1 MNEFWFQREYASN
14 FEKFPVCIES
24 QNLSNFEIGLNQ
36 TERESPIWNKAM
48 LTVTQLTKV
57 YNKQTAVKEV
67 SFHLDGGE
75 VVGLLGPNGA
85 GKSTTMKCIVGLL
98 RKTEGE
104 IQIGGHDHLSVEA
117 KRLFSYIPETPY
129 VYDLLT
135 IWEHMQFIAQAYGV
149 RDWKARA
156 LELLELYELEDKQ
169 KKLGRDLSKGMRQK
183 VSICCALLPDP
194 QLLFFD
200 EPMIGL
206 DPKAIKN
213 TKNLFKTLKDQGKT
227 ILVSTHLIEGIES
240 IADRILIMKDGE
252 IIGNDTIANLRL
264 QAETGS
270 GLSLEDLFLELTKD
284 EWGSPA
290 PKEGSINS
298 SQ

>member
-1 MNEFWFQREYASN
+1 MDY
-14 FEKFPVCIES
+14 
-24 QNLSNFEIGLNQ
+24 
-36 TERESPIWNKAM
+36 M
-48 LTVTQLTKV
+48 LTVTDLSKKYGKQEAVSNLSFQL
-57 YNKQTAVKEV
+57 Q
-67 SFHLDGGE
+67 GGE

-98 RKTEGE
+98 RKTSGE
-104 IQIGGHDHLSVEA
+104 IRIGGYDHLSVGA

-149 RDWKARA
+149 REWKTRA
-156 LELLELYELEDKQ
+156 LELLELYELDDKQ

-213 TKNLFKTLKDQGKT
+213 TKNLFKSLKDQGKT
-227 ILVSTHLIEGIES
+227 ILVSTHLIEGIEA
-240 IADRILIMKDGE
+240 IADRIMIMKEGQ
-252 IIGNDTIANLRL
+252 IIGNDTIENLKK
-264 QAETGS
+264 QAATGI
-270 GLSLEDLFLELTKD
+270 GLSLEDLFLEMTKD
-284 EWGSPA
+284 A
-290 PKEGSINS
+290 
-298 SQ
+298 

>member
-1 MNEFWFQREYASN
+1 
-14 FEKFPVCIES
+14 
-24 QNLSNFEIGLNQ
+24 
-36 TERESPIWNKAM
+36 M

-57 YNKQTAVKEV
+57 YNKQAAVKDV
-67 SFHLDGGE
+67 NFHLDGGE

-149 RDWKARA
+149 RDWKSRA

-183 VSICCALLPDP
+183 VSICCALLADP

-213 TKNLFKTLKDQGKT
+213 TKNLFKTLKEQGKT

-240 IADRILIMKDGE
+240 IADRIMIMKEGQ
-252 IIGNDTIANLRL
+252 IIGNDSIENLKL
-264 QAETGS
+264 QAASGL

-284 EWGSPA
+284 A
-290 PKEGSINS
+290 
-298 SQ
+298 

>member
-1 MNEFWFQREYASN
+1 
-14 FEKFPVCIES
+14 
-24 QNLSNFEIGLNQ
+24 
-36 TERESPIWNKAM
+36 M
-48 LTVTQLTKV
+48 LTVSNLV
-57 YNKQTAVKEV
+57 KQYGKQKAVNDV

-98 RKTEGE
+98 RKTAGE
-104 IQIGGHDHLSVEA
+104 ITIGGHDHLSVEA
-117 KRLFSYIPETPY
+117 KRFFSYIPETPY

-135 IWEHMQFIAQAYGV
+135 VWEHMQFIAQAYGV
-149 RDWKARA
+149 KDWKDRA
-156 LELLELYELEDKQ
+156 NELLELYELDDKQ

-213 TKNLFKTLKDQGKT
+213 TKEVFRNLKQAGKT
-227 ILVSTHLIEGIES
+227 ILVSTHLIDSVEA
-240 IADRILIMKDGE
+240 IADRVMIMKDGR
-252 IIGNDTIANLRL
+252 IIGNDSIDNLRS
-264 QAETGS
+264 QAAQGGE

-284 EWGSPA
+284 E
-290 PKEGSINS
+290 
-298 SQ
+298 

>member
-1 MNEFWFQREYASN
+1 MDY
-14 FEKFPVCIES
+14 
-24 QNLSNFEIGLNQ
+24 
-36 TERESPIWNKAM
+36 M
-48 LTVTQLTKV
+48 LTVTDLSKKYGKQEAVSNLSFQL
-57 YNKQTAVKEV
+57 Q
-67 SFHLDGGE
+67 GGE

-98 RKTEGE
+98 RKTSGE
-104 IQIGGHDHLSVEA
+104 ISIGGYDHLSVEA

-149 RDWKARA
+149 REWKTRA
-156 LELLELYELEDKQ
+156 LELLELYELDDKQ

-227 ILVSTHLIEGIES
+227 ILVSTHLIEGIEA
-240 IADRILIMKDGE
+240 IADRIMIMKEGQ
-252 IIGNDTIANLRL
+252 IIGNDTIENLKK
-264 QAETGS
+264 QAAAGI
-270 GLSLEDLFLELTKD
+270 GLSLEDLFLEMTKD
-284 EWGSPA
+284 A
-290 PKEGSINS
+290 
-298 SQ
+298 

>member
-1 MNEFWFQREYASN
+1 MESILSVSHLSKKYEKQNAVQDIS
-14 FEKFPVCIES
+14 FE
-24 QNLSNFEIGLNQ
+24 
-36 TERESPIWNKAM
+36 
-48 LTVTQLTKV
+48 LT
-57 YNKQTAVKEV
+57 
-67 SFHLDGGE
+67 GGE

-98 RKTEGE
+98 RKTAGE
-104 IQIGGHDHLSVEA
+104 ISIGGYDHLTVEA

-149 RDWKARA
+149 KDWKPKA

-183 VSICCALLPDP
+183 LSICCALLPDP

-213 TKNLFKTLKDQGKT
+213 TKNLFKTLKDEGKT
-227 ILVSTHLIEGIES
+227 ILVSTHLIEGVES
-240 IADRILIMKDGE
+240 IADRIMIMKDGQ
-252 IIGNDTIANLRL
+252 IIGNDSIANLKL
-264 QAETGS
+264 QAESGS

-284 EWGSPA
+284 E
-290 PKEGSINS
+290 
-298 SQ
+298 

>member
-1 MNEFWFQREYASN
+1 MESILSVSHLSKKYEKQNAVQDIS
-14 FEKFPVCIES
+14 FE
-24 QNLSNFEIGLNQ
+24 L
-36 TERESPIWNKAM
+36 A
-48 LTVTQLTKV
+48 
-57 YNKQTAVKEV
+57 
-67 SFHLDGGE
+67 GGE

-98 RKTEGE
+98 RKTAGE
-104 IQIGGHDHLSVEA
+104 ISIGGHDHLTVEA

-149 RDWKARA
+149 KDWKPKA
-156 LELLELYELEDKQ
+156 LELLELYELEDKH

-183 VSICCALLPDP
+183 LSICCALLPDP

-213 TKNLFKTLKDQGKT
+213 TKNLFKTLKDEGKT
-227 ILVSTHLIEGIES
+227 ILVSTHLIEGVES
-240 IADRILIMKDGE
+240 IADRIMIMKDGQ
-252 IIGNDTIANLRL
+252 IIGNDSIANLKL
-264 QAETGS
+264 QAESGS

-284 EWGSPA
+284 E
-290 PKEGSINS
+290 
-298 SQ
+298 

>member
-1 MNEFWFQREYASN
+1 MTY
-14 FEKFPVCIES
+14 
-24 QNLSNFEIGLNQ
+24 
-36 TERESPIWNKAM
+36 M
-48 LTVTQLTKV
+48 LTVTDLSKKYGKQDAVSHISFQL
-57 YNKQTAVKEV
+57 Q
-67 SFHLDGGE
+67 GGE

-98 RKTEGE
+98 RKTSGE
-104 IQIGGHDHLSVEA
+104 ITIGGYDHLSVEA
-117 KRLFSYIPETPY
+117 KRVFSYIPETPY

-149 RDWKARA
+149 RDWKGRA
-156 LELLELYELEDKQ
+156 LELLELYELDDKQ

-183 VSICCALLPDP
+183 VSICCGLLPNP

-213 TKNLFKTLKDQGKT
+213 TKNLFKTLKEEGKT

-240 IADRILIMKDGE
+240 IADRIMIMKEGQ
-252 IIGNDTIANLRL
+252 IIGNDTVENLKK
-264 QAETGS
+264 QAAAGI
-270 GLSLEDLFLELTKD
+270 GLSLEDLFLEMTKD
-284 EWGSPA
+284 A
-290 PKEGSINS
+290 
-298 SQ
+298 